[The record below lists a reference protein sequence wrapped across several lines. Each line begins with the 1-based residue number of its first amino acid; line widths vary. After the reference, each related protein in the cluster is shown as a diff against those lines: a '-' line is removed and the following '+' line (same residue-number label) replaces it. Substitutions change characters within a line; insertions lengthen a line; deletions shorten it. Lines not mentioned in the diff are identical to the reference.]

1 MLRRVYNALRNVDE
15 PSRYMEFNI
24 LMVRF
29 MGVLV
34 NRGMPGALLTWSLL
48 ALLLSQGL
56 AGVLDLYE
64 NHSDIADITANL
76 PVTTIVFSSAYRLFF
91 FTLHRDRY
99 QAIVDTVGDRFVASS
114 SSINMAPWLRRSRII
129 SILYFTYGSFVAS
142 TWQLHPLISAQL
154 TSAEMRKESNGTFEG
169 LPRELWEFPFR
180 AQYPFDARQPYVYTV
195 VFLLQGACI
204 FVSGCMI
211 VVLDMMFI
219 TLTLLICGQLE
230 ILKDKLQNM
239 RNIATDQRQNEDI
252 GLVGKAL
259 EKQALERR
267 KMILNSSTDIT
278 KQDENFNEDLVTKK
292 INLLLGECVEHHNML
307 LSMISEIEF
316 MHWSAFMINFCVLL
330 IIFSFAAFEVTS
342 GTPTSPAKVVNLAE
356 YLLVSIL
363 QMFLLC
369 DCGDKLVD
377 QELSVSQAAYES
389 EWYHCSESVKR
400 TLQIIVLRARQP
412 EQITVGKIAGLN
424 LDTFSDMLSRSFSYF
439 TVLRQI
445 RDG

>member
-1 MLRRVYNALRNVDE
+1 MLRQVYDALRNANE
-15 PSRYMEFNI
+15 PSRYLQFNV

-34 NRGMPGALLTWSLL
+34 GRGVAGALYTWSLL
-48 ALLLSQGL
+48 ALLLTQGL
-56 AGVLDLYE
+56 AGVLDLVDS
-64 NHSDIADITANL
+64 SDIADITANL
-76 PVTTIVFSSAYRLFF
+76 PVTTIIFSSAYRLFF

-99 QAIVDTVGDRFVASS
+99 QAIVDTVGERFVASS
-114 SSINMAPWLRRSRII
+114 TSVDMAAWLRRSRII
-129 SILYFTYGSFVAS
+129 SMVYFTYGSFVAG

-154 TSAEMRKESNGTFEG
+154 TSAAMAKESNGTFEG

-180 AQYPFDARQPYVYTV
+180 AEYPFDARQPYVYTV
-195 VFLLQGACI
+195 IFILQGATT
-204 FVSGCMI
+204 FVAGCMI
-211 VVLDMMFI
+211 LVLDMMFI
-219 TLTLLICGQLE
+219 TLTSLISGQLE
-230 ILKDKLQNM
+230 IVKDKLRNM
-239 RNIATDQRQNEDI
+239 RKIATGERKNEEI

-259 EKQALERR
+259 QKQALERR
-267 KMILNSSTDIT
+267 RRILNSNIDAT
-278 KQDENFNEDLVTKK
+278 KDENFNEDIVTRK

-307 LSMISEIEF
+307 LSLISEIEF
-316 MHWSAFMINFCVLL
+316 MHWSAFMVNFCVLL

-356 YLLVSIL
+356 YLLISIL

-389 EWYHCSESVKR
+389 QWYHCSESVKC